1 MDSDCKC
8 FLHIATSLL
17 LQLYYLFKVEFS
29 DVSDIPN
36 LDCISTFGKYGS
48 GNPNLG
54 SGQPNPPIKA
64 FLTTSWEIWT
74 VELSDFVASPPAG
87 LQANV

>member
-1 MDSDCKC
+1 M
-8 FLHIATSLL
+8 FLHSSHFLL
-17 LQLYYLFKVEFS
+17 KLQLYYLFKVEFS

-54 SGQPNPPIKA
+54 SGQPNPPIKV
-64 FLTTSWEIWT
+64 FLTTSWEIWNGNCQI
-74 VELSDFVASPPAG
+74 LLPLHQMDCKQMFD
-87 LQANV
+87 